1 MKLQQETHI
10 NTDAVKDWTVTP
22 EGWLQIDIPLRRPGV
37 LVYSQADGDAFTASE
52 YVSEKELFAP
62 DSIKTLIGKPV
73 TVSRHPR
80 GGKVTARNYRE
91 VNAGTVKDVFRDGDD
106 LVARCVVQDGNA
118 IMQIKQDKRLRGASA
133 GYGCKE
139 KPRTTG
145 NYDGVPYDRE
155 QKGVIYN
162 HVSIVR
168 NPRNPHA
175 RFNIDGKSDM
185 PTIEE
190 LQEQVTE
197 LTENNDALTKDNE
210 KLTKQ
215 VGKLN
220 GELAESR
227 KSVLKLG
234 AENNDAYDR
243 GLKDGEQLHAITEH
257 AKALG
262 INTDS
267 LDPKMVKLAIIKKAN
282 DKMNCDGLSDDQ
294 IDTALTMAIAAKP
307 ATTFTQTRR
316 PQQQPNND
324 AAEEGNGYASYQSHL
339 FGKDEGKK

>member
-10 NTDAVKDWTVTP
+10 NNDAIKNWTTTP

-37 LVYSQADGDAFTASE
+37 LVYDQLNGDAFTASE

-62 DSIKTLIGKPV
+62 ESIKTLIGKPV

-80 GGKVTARNYRE
+80 GGKVTSRNYRE
-91 VNAGTVKDVFRDGDD
+91 VNAGTVTDAFREGDD
-106 LVARCVVQDGNA
+106 LIARCVVQDASA
-118 IMQIKQDKRLRGASA
+118 IQQIKQDKRLRGASA
-133 GYGCKE
+133 GYGCTNKS
-139 KPRTTG
+139 RISG
-145 NYDGVPYDRE
+145 NYDGVTYDTE

-168 NPRNPHA
+168 NPRNTHA
-175 RFNIDGKSDM
+175 RFNIDGREDM

-190 LQEQVTE
+190 LQEQVE
-197 LTENNDALTKDNE
+197 DLTANNDALTKENE
-210 KLTKQ
+210 RLTKQ
-215 VGKLN
+215 VGKIN
-220 GELAESR
+220 GELADSR
-227 KSVLKLG
+227 KKVLTLG

-243 GLKDGEQLHAITEH
+243 GLKDGEQRHAITEH

-282 DKMNCDGLSDDQ
+282 ENMNCDSLTDEQ
-294 IDTALTMAIAAKP
+294 IDTALEMAIAAKP
-307 ATTFTQTRR
+307 APTFKQQSRK
-316 PQQQPNND
+316 QQPQNND
-324 AAEEGNGYASYQSHL
+324 SNGNEGGFADYQKTL
-339 FGKDEGKK
+339 FGGSNAN